1 MPSTPK
7 IVERPDQPYL
17 GITENVTMQT
27 IGAVLP
33 PLVGEVLG
41 WLDARGV
48 RPAAAPFFR
57 YHVIDME
64 REMEVEVGVPVAA
77 PVTGDERVRAG
88 VLPAGRYAV
97 VHHLGHYEGL
107 YDATARL
114 LQWGDEQGLKW
125 DMTRTGTSERWGAR
139 IEFYDT
145 DPNEEPNPDKWL
157 TELAFRLAS

>member
-17 GITENVTMQT
+17 GITKNVTTQT

-33 PLVGEVLG
+33 PLVGEVFG

-77 PVTGDERVRAG
+77 PVTGDDRVRAG

-97 VHHLGHYEGL
+97 VHHLGRYEGL

-114 LQWGDEQGLKW
+114 LRWGDEHGLKW
-125 DMTRTGTSERWGAR
+125 DMTQTGSSERWGAR

-145 DPNEEPNPDKWL
+145 DPQEEPDPDRWL
-157 TELAFRLAS
+157 TELVFRLAS